1 MANAP
6 LVGQD
11 GGSCAADLPD
21 AATEIFLREGLDRLL
36 VICPSGCFVAGKK
49 PISSYV
55 DGPYWQALFGVSNDL
70 VCFGHMS
77 GLLVRAYDRWP

>member
-1 MANAP
+1 M
-6 LVGQD
+6 LGVD
-11 GGSCAADLPD
+11 ADVRYGRAMLSQIH
-21 AATEIFLREGLDRLL
+21 IFKE
-36 VICPSGCFVAGKK
+36 PSKVFR
-49 PISSYV
+49 SSYV

>member
-1 MANAP
+1 
-6 LVGQD
+6 
-11 GGSCAADLPD
+11 
-21 AATEIFLREGLDRLL
+21 
-36 VICPSGCFVAGKK
+36 
-49 PISSYV
+49 V